1 MIEKKSF
8 GKLSPMSTPHS
19 FISRQC
25 VIFVAI
31 GVSAFGMD
39 IVPGGNNQP
48 ISQVVYDVGGSELV
62 QIYEVS
68 GVEDV
73 GNTPVLLKSVNAGG
87 KTLSYFNLGQTKVLN
102 ANPQLGLTTGVGVV
116 NNNTVVLSNSDF
128 TAYVDAVAATSMDT
142 NLRHYGFH
150 DFLSLP
156 ITDPNAADYDL
167 HFSKAFAEGDSFLVS
182 ERWGNSTIQLMALGS
197 DGAPYAGANLISLG
211 GLINPAVG
219 YDAYDWTTGFASSA
233 NVPSQA
239 QALTLFSA
247 QKFFDGTSNAY
258 QPVYGLRIFN
268 QTEAD
273 LKILGISDD
282 TFADNLDNLQVP
294 EPSTW
299 CAIISCTM
307 GALLRRKRR

>member
-1 MIEKKSF
+1 
-8 GKLSPMSTPHS
+8 MSTPHS

-25 VIFVAI
+25 VIFLAI
-31 GVSAFGMD
+31 GGSAFGMN

-62 QIYEVS
+62 QMNEAT
-68 GVEDV
+68 GVENV
-73 GNTPVLLKSVNAGG
+73 GNTPILLKSVNAGG
-87 KTLSYFNLGQTKVLN
+87 KTLSYYNLGQTKVLN
-102 ANPQLGLTTGVGVV
+102 VNPELALTSGVGVV
-116 NNNTVVLSNSDF
+116 NNSTVVLSNSDY
-128 TAYVDAVAATSMDT
+128 TAYLDAIAATSMDT
-142 NLRHYGFH
+142 NLRNYGFH

-167 HFSKAFAEGDSFLVS
+167 HFFKAFAEGDSFLLS

-197 DGAPYAGANLISLG
+197 DGVPYSGANVINLG
-211 GLINPAVG
+211 GFINPGVG
-219 YDAYDWTTGFASSA
+219 YDAYDWTTGFASSM
-233 NVPSQA
+233 NVPGQA

-258 QPVYGLRIFN
+258 QPVYGLRVFN

-282 TFADNLDNLQVP
+282 TFADNLNNPQIP
-294 EPSTW
+294 EPSAW
-299 CAIISCTM
+299 CAMISCIV
-307 GALLRRKRR
+307 GALLRRKRA